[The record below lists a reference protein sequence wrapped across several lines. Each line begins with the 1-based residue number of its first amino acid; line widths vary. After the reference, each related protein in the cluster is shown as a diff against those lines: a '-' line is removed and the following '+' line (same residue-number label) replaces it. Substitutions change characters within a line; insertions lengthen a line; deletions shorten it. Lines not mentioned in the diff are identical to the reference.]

1 MAILSKYRKNKKD
14 ARNSVM
20 PQGKDSP
27 TSESLRQVSGASA
40 TSAVSA
46 ASQQSS
52 RGAGAVSPTESPQ
65 ASPQVVR
72 KTSSQGLNRNPS
84 PYGSIPGQGTPGT
97 IPGTPMGQMP
107 QSPQGQQQQQQH
119 TPQGPGSQTPQG
131 SIQGPQGHQ
140 GHQGPQ
146 GSPAPG
152 APAGV
157 RQLSPSHAQ
166 FPHQKHPQPAQYP
179 WSQSTISNAS
189 PFPRYGHAANPV
201 AARDGEIYVMGG
213 LKGSH
218 VFGDLWVIESDTL
231 VGYLMDTEDGPSP
244 RVGHASL
251 TLGNAYIVFGGDTK
265 IEETDEL
272 DDNLYLLNTSTFKW
286 TVTTPVGKRP
296 SGRYGHSIS
305 TIGSKVYIF
314 GGQLDD
320 YFFDDL
326 VAYDLTTL
334 RNPDS
339 KWEFIQPNSSSPPPR
354 TNHTIISH
362 QDKLYL
368 FGGTDGKLWYSDTW
382 CYDPQE
388 NTWTMLECS
397 GFIPA
402 PCEGHSATI
411 IGDIMYVFGGRS
423 SQGKDIG
430 TLSALKL
437 TTLKWYTFQNLG
449 PGPSPRSGHSMTAF
463 DGHKILVMGGESPDV
478 HSSEGS
484 AETNTV
490 YILDTSRINY
500 PPDSHSMKSPK
511 SQPQLRTPQQ
521 QQVPPPQQVPH
532 SQSPVQQPPQQQQQM
547 PQNKLAQR
555 PSNESP
561 RGFGPGAAGMAAAG
575 AAGAGVGAV
584 VGAAAAGARKV
595 SGDVSGRNG
604 PGEAVPAHA
613 SPQHVSERDLKTPPF
628 NEEQR
633 AYSATS
639 LTPGVGYERVDVGPS
654 EVSDETDGMSATTF
668 ESVENNS
675 FEDVGRSSTPTRG
688 VPSRPSTDTMTPEK
702 RSDTPDV
709 SNIPGAWNDDA
720 SNTPKTTD
728 KAVVPEKAIKQEPDA
743 DIDQSTPRASQVQQ
757 RDLTEQEIHNI
768 SQAMERL
775 KASNTWYES
784 ELQAAK
790 DAGYIPSSRPP
801 VDVLKFRRVSQRL
814 TQDNEGSLQER
825 DILIAALNE
834 LKDELQTV
842 QQNVKHQAEAASVRI
857 SEAEKERERVA
868 AENESLRAQ
877 LGIGGGVVGGAVAAK
892 GTDRA
897 INGSQAGEQDLH
909 QRVRDLES
917 QLEESKN
924 YRSIFMGSGGDEQS
938 LALMVD
944 ELKSNNLDL
953 EKQLRALTDKLVFS
967 EHETSQLKSQMEE
980 MHTRS
985 RDLESTTQE
994 KVDALSTLNIALS
1007 AAEARSVEAHRQ
1019 LEEHRAAR
1027 TELERKVQELQSHL
1041 DMSKADYESSQR
1053 QLEEHRSLL
1062 EHSNEQ
1068 SSLTSRALSDNLSK
1082 VVTMWSASKSFGGSS
1097 GTRSR
1102 SIKRNSG
1109 SEDGETTIAEDDDYD
1124 KGIEAHPQ
1132 YIALQQQVK
1141 DLTQLHVSHKD
1152 AADKATDELSQ
1163 ALRDIAT
1170 LKREVA
1176 QNTTTRSSTESE
1188 LQETLAKLKLAQE
1201 ELDTHK
1207 KSLNDVTTRHAELE
1221 TKFNDQDAT
1230 GKSRIAELEAQ
1241 LEQLEKDHSTKYADL
1256 EAEYDKS
1263 FQYIKNTETALTKTR
1278 EELSRYKDLNA
1289 KLQTELD
1296 EVKLHSKDDDE
1307 DTSDRDRV
1315 GSPSMSSK
1323 YSNRQFE
1330 LQLRDLRA
1338 QIIIL
1343 QEERD
1348 ELRANLLEYKKKA
1361 INSGH
1366 DLQEAQDEI
1375 ARLTSENESMLQKLQ
1390 G

>member
-1 MAILSKYRKNKKD
+1 
-14 ARNSVM
+14 
-20 PQGKDSP
+20 
-27 TSESLRQVSGASA
+27 
-40 TSAVSA
+40 
-46 ASQQSS
+46 
-52 RGAGAVSPTESPQ
+52 
-65 ASPQVVR
+65 
-72 KTSSQGLNRNPS
+72 
-84 PYGSIPGQGTPGT
+84 
-97 IPGTPMGQMP
+97 
-107 QSPQGQQQQQQH
+107 
-119 TPQGPGSQTPQG
+119 
-131 SIQGPQGHQ
+131 
-140 GHQGPQ
+140 
-146 GSPAPG
+146 
-152 APAGV
+152 
-157 RQLSPSHAQ
+157 
-166 FPHQKHPQPAQYP
+166 
-179 WSQSTISNAS
+179 
-189 PFPRYGHAANPV
+189 
-201 AARDGEIYVMGG
+201 MGG

-326 VAYDLTTL
+326 VSYDLTTL

-354 TNHTIISH
+354 TNHTVISY

-478 HSSEGS
+478 HSPEGS
-484 AETNTV
+484 PETNTV

-500 PPDSHSMKSPK
+500 PPDSHSIKSPK
-511 SQPQLRTPQQ
+511 SQPQLRTPQPQ
-521 QQVPPPQQVPH
+521 QAQQAQQGPPPQQVSQP
-532 SQSPVQQPPQQQQQM
+532 QSPVQQHM

-561 RGFGPGAAGMAAAG
+561 RGIGPGAAGMAAAG

-584 VGAAAAGARKV
+584 VGAAAAGVRKISGDVPGAAAGGRKV
-595 SGDVSGRNG
+595 SGEVAPS
-604 PGEAVPAHA
+604 HA

-628 NEEQR
+628 TEEQR

-675 FEDVGRSSTPTRG
+675 LEDVGRSSTPTRG

-720 SNTPKTTD
+720 SNTPKTAD
-728 KAVVPEKAIKQEPDA
+728 KAVVPERAIKQEPDA
-743 DIDQSTPRASQVQQ
+743 DIDQSTPRASQVPQ
-757 RDLTEQEIHNI
+757 RDLTDQDTHNI

-790 DAGYIPSSRPP
+790 EAGYIPSSRPP

-842 QQNVKHQAEAASVRI
+842 QQNVKHQAEAASLRI
-857 SEAEKERERVA
+857 SDAEKERERVA

-877 LGIGGGVVGGAVAAK
+877 LGIGAGAVVGGALGGAAIAAK
-892 GTDRA
+892 GTKGTDRS
-897 INGSQAGEQDLH
+897 INGGQAGDQDLQ

-967 EHETSQLKSQMEE
+967 EHETNQLKSQMEE
-980 MHTRS
+980 MQTRS

-1053 QLEEHRSLL
+1053 QLDEHRSLL

-1082 VVTMWSASKSFGGSS
+1082 IVTMWSSSKSFGGSAGS
-1097 GTRSR
+1097 GPRSR
-1102 SIKRNSG
+1102 SINRNSG

-1132 YIALQQQVK
+1132 YIALQKQVK
-1141 DLTQLHVSHKD
+1141 DLSQLHVAHKD
-1152 AADKATDELSQ
+1152 AADKATEELSQ

-1176 QNTTTRSSTESE
+1176 QNTTTRSGTESE
-1188 LQETLAKLKLAQE
+1188 LKETLAKLKLAQE

-1207 KSLNDVTTRHAELE
+1207 KSLSDVTTRHAELE

-1230 GKSRIAELEAQ
+1230 GKSRIAELESQ

-1289 KLQTELD
+1289 KLQAELD

-1307 DTSDRDRV
+1307 DTADKDRGV

-1323 YSNRQFE
+1323 YSNRHFE

-1375 ARLTSENESMLQKLQ
+1375 ARLTNENESMLQKLQ